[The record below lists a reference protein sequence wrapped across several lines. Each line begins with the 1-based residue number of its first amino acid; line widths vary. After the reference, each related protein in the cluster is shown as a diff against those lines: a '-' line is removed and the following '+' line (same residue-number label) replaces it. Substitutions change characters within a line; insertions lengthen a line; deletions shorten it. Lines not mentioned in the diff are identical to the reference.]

1 MKNYVGTKHVLA
13 EPMKCGEAFEKGYV
27 RENAYDPANAEL
39 EGYHVLYDDGYQSWS
54 PKETFEASYKIADT
68 PLDRMEIE
76 SDELIKKSEKLLKF
90 INNNSMFGELPVGI
104 QAALMGQ
111 SAAMCDYIHF
121 LEPRKGAMIHGTE
134 DKLELKGM
142 TFERA
147 LPLLK
152 EGFVLRRS
160 GWNGKGLVV
169 FKQVPAHISPEIIP
183 GMQSLPVEAKKL
195 ILKHT
200 AFIDY
205 SCQCLIFNSNT
216 GEANSWVPS
225 ISDVFANDWELVLE

>member
-1 MKNYVGTKHVLA
+1 MKNFIKESVSVQA
-13 EPMKCGEAFEKGYV
+13 EPMTFGKACSKGICDENGVYQNDDQGYQVVYNDGTKDWYPKDVFEK
-27 RENAYDPANAEL
+27 
-39 EGYHVLYDDGYQSWS
+39 
-54 PKETFEASYKIADT
+54 FYKAFDT
-68 PLDRMEIE
+68 PLERMEIE
-76 SDELIKKSEKLLKF
+76 SDELIKKTEKLLKF
-90 INNNSMFGELPVGI
+90 INNNSLFGELPVGI
-104 QAALMGQ
+104 QAALIGQ
-111 SAAMCDYIHF
+111 SSAMSDYIHF

-142 TFERA
+142 NFERA

-152 EGFVLRRS
+152 EGFVLRRA

-169 FKQVPAHISPEIIP
+169 FKQVPAHISQDIIP
-183 GMQSLPVEAKKL
+183 GMQSLPEEAKKL

-200 AFIDY
+200 SFIDY
-205 SCQCLIFNSNT
+205 VCQCLIYNSNT